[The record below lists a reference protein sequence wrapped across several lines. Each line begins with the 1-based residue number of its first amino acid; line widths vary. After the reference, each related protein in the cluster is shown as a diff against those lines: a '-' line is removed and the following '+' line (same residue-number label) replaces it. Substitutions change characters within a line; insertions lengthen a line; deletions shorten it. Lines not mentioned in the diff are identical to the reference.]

1 MKIYCQKC
9 GTGIEYSYEKPNFC
23 FKCGYSFSVVKV
35 SAAKTVTPKTQII
48 TQEEDDAESV
58 DALDTIKNMSH
69 LDVELSA
76 APDRKS
82 KIKDI
87 MGTRSQAPTDENQQ
101 SQPINKKDFLESF
114 KKEAGFYP
122 SKNNI
127 DEEG

>member
-23 FKCGYSFSVVKV
+23 FKCGTSFSAVKV
-35 SAAKTVTPKTQII
+35 SAAKTVTPRTPII
-48 TQEEDDAESV
+48 TQEEEDAESV
-58 DALDTIKNMSH
+58 DALDTIKNMSK
-69 LDVELSA
+69 LDVELSS

-87 MGTRSQAPTDENQQ
+87 MGTRSESFREEGQQ
-101 SQPINKKDFLESF
+101 SQPINKKEFLESF

-122 SKNNI
+122 SKNDI
-127 DEEG
+127 DEEN